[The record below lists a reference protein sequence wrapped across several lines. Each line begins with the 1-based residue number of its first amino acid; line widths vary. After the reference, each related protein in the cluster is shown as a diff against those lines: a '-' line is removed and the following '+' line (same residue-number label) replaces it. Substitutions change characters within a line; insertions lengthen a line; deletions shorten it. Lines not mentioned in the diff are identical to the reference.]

1 MPAALRRTRANATLA
16 RTDRQE
22 NDAMT
27 PRRSLLAAPLALAL
41 PTPLR
46 AQQGFPDRPVR
57 IVVPFPPGGAV
68 DLTARVLA
76 EMLPPLLNGQSIV
89 VENRGGAGGNLGADL
104 VAKAPKDGHTL
115 LLGTATILAAN
126 KFLFRRSMPFDP
138 AADLAPVTR
147 VTTGTVLLVVN
158 ASRPWRTFADLVAAA
173 KAAPGRISMG
183 SSGNGSVS
191 HLTLV
196 ALNRAAGIEITHVPY
211 RGGGPAIQDL
221 VAGNLNTV
229 FVTVASAAPQLASGQ
244 IRGLGVMATERMRSH
259 PDIPTFREQ
268 GIDLVAEHWW
278 GLLAPRGTPE
288 AVVARIAAA
297 MPGVLRAP
305 EMAARLDALAV
316 IARPDGPGPFGER
329 IRQDIARYGEIARS
343 RGITAQ

>member
-1 MPAALRRTRANATLA
+1 
-16 RTDRQE
+16 
-22 NDAMT
+22 MT
-27 PRRSLLAAPLALAL
+27 PRRSLLAAPLALAM
-41 PTPLR
+41 PAPLR
-46 AQQGFPDRPVR
+46 AQDAFPDRPIR
-57 IVVPFPPGGAV
+57 LVVPFPPGGAV

-76 EMLPPLLNGQSIV
+76 EMLPPLLNGQTIV
-89 VENRGGAGGNLGADL
+89 VENRGGAGGNLGGDV
-104 VAKAPKDGHTL
+104 VAKAAKDGHTL

-211 RGGGPAIQDL
+211 RGGGPAIADL
-221 VAGNLNTV
+221 LAGTIDMMFDVIPALIPHV
-229 FVTVASAAPQLASGQ
+229 REGRLRALAVGSAQSIPYVPDLRAVPGMATLLPGSGIDMQ
-244 IRGLGVMATERMRSH
+244 SWYAVMAPS
-259 PDIPTFREQ
+259 
-268 GIDLVAEHWW
+268 
-278 GLLAPRGTPE
+278 GTPP
-288 AVVARIAAA
+288 ARIA
-297 MPGVLRAP
+297 
-305 EMAARLDALAV
+305 RLHGA
-316 IARPDGPGPFGER
+316 
-329 IRQDIARYGEIARS
+329 IRQVAQSDAFRARMEPLGFAPVSDESPAAFATYFR
-343 RGITAQ
+343 AQEQVWRALVDASGATLD